1 MDIKDYRNQIDN
13 IDTDIGALLNERL
26 NACREIGKLKKEKNI
41 PVADES
47 RERKILEKISGFGD
61 NEENKK
67 AICNI
72 YKKIF
77 EEAKGLQK

>member
-13 IDTDIGALLNERL
+13 IDNDIGALLNERL
-26 NACREIGKLKKEKNI
+26 NVCREIGKLKKEKNI
-41 PVADES
+41 SIADES
-47 RERKILEKISGFGD
+47 REREILEKISAFGD
-61 NEENKK
+61 NEDNKK

>member
-13 IDTDIGALLNERL
+13 IDTNIGALLNERL
-26 NACREIGKLKKEKNI
+26 NACREIGKLKKE
-41 PVADES
+41 
-47 RERKILEKISGFGD
+47 R
-61 NEENKK
+61 